1 MIKAQ
6 GRGSS
11 ESGCSRPP
19 ALSLFL
25 RERTWDFGLRGIR
38 KGQPGSSLLTE
49 RMERMSTDRYQSPL
63 SERYASKEMQ
73 YIFSPD
79 KKFRTW
85 RKLWIALAE
94 TEKELGL
101 PITQE
106 QIDEL
111 KAHAEDINYEVARAR
126 EKEVRHDVMS
136 HVYAY
141 GVQCPKAKGI
151 IHLGA
156 TSCYVGDNT
165 DIIVMTE
172 ALRLVRRK
180 LVNVIAELAKFA
192 DTHKSLPTLAFTHF
206 QPAQPTTVG
215 KRASLWLQEF
225 CMDLEDVEYVL
236 GTMKLLGS
244 KGTTGTQASFLELF
258 EGNQETID
266 RIDPMIAEK
275 MGFKEC
281 VPVSGQTYSRKTDTR
296 VLNVLA
302 GIAATAHKMSN
313 DIRLL
318 QHLKEVEE
326 PFEKSQ
332 IGSSAMAYKRNPM
345 RSERIASLSR
355 YVMIDALNPAITSA
369 TQWFERTLDDSANKR
384 LSVPEGFLAV
394 DGILDLCLNVVDGL
408 VVYPKVIEK
417 RLMSELPFMAT
428 ENIMMD
434 AVKAGGDRQELHEK
448 IRTLSMEAGK
458 NVKVEGKENNLLEL
472 IAADPAFHMT
482 LEELQACM
490 EPSRY
495 VGRSAV
501 QVEAF
506 LKQVVNPILE
516 ANRELLGMS
525 AEINV

>member
-1 MIKAQ
+1 
-6 GRGSS
+6 
-11 ESGCSRPP
+11 
-19 ALSLFL
+19 
-25 RERTWDFGLRGIR
+25 
-38 KGQPGSSLLTE
+38 
-49 RMERMSTDRYQSPL
+49 MSTDRYVSPL

-79 KKFRTW
+79 MKFRTW
-85 RKLWIALAE
+85 RRLWIALAE

-101 PITQE
+101 NITQE

-111 KAHAEDINYEVARAR
+111 KAHKDDINYDVAKER
-126 EKEVRHDVMS
+126 ERQVRHDVMS

-165 DIIVMTE
+165 DIIVMAE
-172 ALRLVRRK
+172 ALKLVQKK
-180 LVNVIAELAKFA
+180 LVNVIAELSKFA
-192 DTHKSLPTLAFTHF
+192 DKYKEQPTLAFTHF

-215 KRASLWLQEF
+215 KRATLWTQEF
-225 CMDLEDVEYVL
+225 LMDLEDLEYVM
-236 GTMKLLGS
+236 GTLKLLGS

-258 EGNQETID
+258 EGDQETID
-266 RIDPMIAEK
+266 KIDPMIAEK
-275 MGFKEC
+275 MGFKNC
-281 VPVSGQTYSRKTDTR
+281 YPVSGQTYSRKVDTR
-296 VLNVLA
+296 VLNILA
-302 GIAATAHKMSN
+302 GIAASAHKMSN

-355 YVMIDALNPAITSA
+355 YVMVDAVNPEFSSA
-369 TQWFERTLDDSANKR
+369 TLWFEITLDDTENKR
-384 LSVPEGFLAV
+384 LSIPEGFLAI

-417 RLMSELPFMAT
+417 HMMAELPFMAT

-434 AVKAGGDRQELHEK
+434 AVKAGGDRQELHER
-448 IRTLSMEAGK
+448 IRELSMEAGRT
-458 NVKVEGKENNLLEL
+458 VKVEGKDNDLLER
-472 IAADPAFHMT
+472 IAADPAFNLT
-482 LEELQACM
+482 IEELRKSM

-495 VGRSAV
+495 VGRAKEQTVTFIEKTV
-501 QVEAF
+501 QPVLDAH
-506 LKQVVNPILE
+506 KDM
-516 ANRELLGMS
+516 LGMT

>member
-1 MIKAQ
+1 MN
-6 GRGSS
+6 
-11 ESGCSRPP
+11 
-19 ALSLFL
+19 
-25 RERTWDFGLRGIR
+25 
-38 KGQPGSSLLTE
+38 
-49 RMERMSTDRYQSPL
+49 DRYQSPL
-63 SERYASKEMQ
+63 SQRYASREMQ

-101 PITQE
+101 NITQE

-111 KAHAEDINYEVARAR
+111 KAHAEDINYEVAQER

-141 GVQCPKAKGI
+141 GQQCPKAKGI

-165 DIIVMTE
+165 DIIIMTE
-172 ALRLVRRK
+172 ALGLVRKK
-180 LVNVIAELAKFA
+180 LVNVMAELAKFA
-192 DTHKSLPTLAFTHF
+192 GSYKAQPTLAFTHF

-215 KRASLWLQEF
+215 KRATLWLHDLYL
-225 CMDLEDVEYVL
+225 DLEDLDHVL
-236 GTMKLLGS
+236 SSMKLLGS

-258 EGNQETID
+258 DGDHAKCRRADEL
-266 RIDPMIAEK
+266 IAEK
-275 MGFKEC
+275 MGFSSC
-281 VPVSGQTYSRKTDTR
+281 YPVSGQTYSRKIDTR
-296 VLNVLA
+296 VVGVLA
-302 GIAATAHKMSN
+302 GIAQSAHKFSN
-313 DIRLL
+313 DVRLL

-326 PFEKSQ
+326 PFEKNQ

-345 RSERIASLSR
+345 RSERIASLAN
-355 YVMIDALNPAITSA
+355 YVMADVMNPMLVSS

-394 DGILDLCLNVVDGL
+394 DGILDLYLNVVDGL

-417 RLMSELPFMAT
+417 HFMAELPFMAT

-448 IRTLSMEAGK
+448 IRRLSMEAGR
-458 NVKVEGKENNLLEL
+458 NVKEKGLDNNLLEL
-472 IAADPAFHMT
+472 IAADPAFGLTM
-482 LEELQACM
+482 EELLKTM
-490 EPSRY
+490 EPKLY
-495 VGRSAV
+495 VGRAPQ
-501 QVEAF
+501 QVEEF
-506 LKQVVNPILE
+506 LEEVIEPLLKENQDI
-516 ANRELLGMS
+516 LGMK
-525 AEINV
+525 AEILV

>member
-1 MIKAQ
+1 MN
-6 GRGSS
+6 
-11 ESGCSRPP
+11 
-19 ALSLFL
+19 
-25 RERTWDFGLRGIR
+25 
-38 KGQPGSSLLTE
+38 
-49 RMERMSTDRYQSPL
+49 DRYQSPL
-63 SERYASKEMQ
+63 SERYASREMQ

-79 KKFRTW
+79 MKFRTW

-101 PITQE
+101 NITQE

-111 KAHAEDINYEVARAR
+111 KTHAEDINYDVAKER
-126 EKEVRHDVMS
+126 EKIVRHDVMS

-165 DIIVMTE
+165 DIIVMSE
-172 ALRLVRRK
+172 ALKLVRKK

-192 DTHKSLPTLAFTHF
+192 DAYKNQPTLAFTHF

-215 KRASLWLQEF
+215 KRATLWLQEF
-225 CMDLEDVEYVL
+225 LMDLEDLTYVQ
-236 GTMKLLGS
+236 GTLKLLGS

-258 EGNQETID
+258 EGDQETID
-266 RIDPMIAEK
+266 KIDPMIAKK
-275 MGFKEC
+275 MGFEAC
-281 VPVSGQTYSRKTDTR
+281 YPVSGQTYSRKVDTR
-296 VLNVLA
+296 VLNILA
-302 GIAATAHKMSN
+302 GIAASAHKMSN

-326 PFEKSQ
+326 PFEKTQ

-355 YVMIDALNPAITSA
+355 YVLCDALNPAITSA

-384 LSVPEGFLAV
+384 LSIPEGFLAI

-417 RLMSELPFMAT
+417 PMMAELPFMAT

-434 AVKAGGDRQELHEK
+434 AVKAGGDRQELHER
-448 IRTLSMEAGK
+448 IRELSMEAGK
-458 NVKVEGKENNLLEL
+458 TVKVEGKDNNLLEL
-472 IAADPAFHMT
+472 IAADPAFNLT
-482 LEELQACM
+482 LEDLKKSM
-490 EPSRY
+490 DPSKY
-495 VGRSAV
+495 VGRAPR
-501 QVEAF
+501 QVDVF
-506 LKQVVNPILE
+506 LRDVVNPVLE
-516 ANRELLGMS
+516 ANKEVLGMK

>member
-1 MIKAQ
+1 MN
-6 GRGSS
+6 
-11 ESGCSRPP
+11 
-19 ALSLFL
+19 
-25 RERTWDFGLRGIR
+25 
-38 KGQPGSSLLTE
+38 
-49 RMERMSTDRYQSPL
+49 TDRYVSPL

-79 KKFRTW
+79 MKFRTW

-94 TEKELGL
+94 TERELGL
-101 PITQE
+101 NITQE
-106 QIDEL
+106 QIDEM
-111 KAHAEDINYEVARAR
+111 KAHADDINYDVAKER
-126 EKEVRHDVMS
+126 ERQVRHDVMS
-136 HVYAY
+136 HVYAF

-172 ALRLVRRK
+172 ALKLVRKK
-180 LVNVIAELAKFA
+180 LVNVIAELSKFA
-192 DTHKSLPTLAFTHF
+192 AQYKDQPTLAFTHF

-215 KRASLWLQEF
+215 KRATLWTQEF
-225 CMDLEDVEYVL
+225 LMDLEDLEYVL
-236 GTMKLLGS
+236 STMKLLGS

-258 EGNQETID
+258 DGDQETID
-266 RIDPMIAEK
+266 NIDPMIAEK
-275 MGFKEC
+275 MGFRSC
-281 VPVSGQTYSRKTDTR
+281 YPVSGQTYSRKVDTR
-296 VLNVLA
+296 VLNILA
-302 GIAATAHKMSN
+302 GIAASAHKMSN

-384 LSVPEGFLAV
+384 LSVPEGFLAI

-434 AVKAGGDRQELHEK
+434 AVKAGGDRQELHER
-448 IRTLSMEAGK
+448 IRELSMEAGK
-458 NVKVEGKENNLLEL
+458 NVKVEGKDNNLLEL
-472 IAADPAFHMT
+472 IAADPAFNLT
-482 LEELQACM
+482 LEDLQKSM
-490 EPSRY
+490 DPSRY
-495 VGRSAV
+495 TGRAKE
-501 QVEAF
+501 QTEAF
-506 LKQVVNPILE
+506 IANVVQPVLD
-516 ANRELLGMS
+516 AHKDLLGVKV
-525 AEINV
+525 EINV